1 MAAVTL
7 TVRVP
12 SRSAATSFVD
22 SHQDITDAD
31 TVSCPNDGRTI
42 LICDAAGGA
51 NVTVSTPNTLDGQAI
66 AERVLAAGTAKMAIM
81 GPYPVTTYGSTLA
94 ITVSANTD
102 MMAVSLA

>member
-1 MAAVTL
+1 MAPITL

-12 SRSAATSFVD
+12 GRAATVSFVD
-22 SHQDITDAD
+22 SKQAVTAAD
-31 TVSCPNDGRTI
+31 TISCPNDGRTV

-81 GPYPVTTYGSTLA
+81 GPYPPSVYGSTLA